1 MTQGPPDS
9 NRPRPVHRDFAGRE
23 VTRPGPHVDDLD
35 ATAEDGAP
43 DSGTFRRELTPVES
57 AHDVRLARVEAATT
71 RIEMALA
78 QGHDLPDTEWA
89 RRHDVTVAGL
99 ADRVAVC
106 EREREARGKWTV
118 VIKWA
123 KGIGSG
129 GVLAALLWAITALGD
144 RGKAQ
149 RDAEIQRET
158 VRRLVDDVT
167 RLREAWIADHALLEQ
182 HLRSY
187 HP

>member
-1 MTQGPPDS
+1 MTRDPDS
-9 NRPRPVHRDFAGRE
+9 NRPRPVHRDYAGRE
-23 VTRPGPHVDDLD
+23 PTRPGPHVDDLD
-35 ATAEDGAP
+35 ATTEDAAP
-43 DSGTFRRELTPVES
+43 DSGAFRREMTPVEHSHEIRLSRVEVRTVEIES
-57 AHDVRLARVEAATT
+57 ALARRSE
-71 RIEMALA
+71 
-78 QGHDLPDTEWA
+78 LPDTEWA
-89 RRHDVTVAGL
+89 KRHDAIVAGL

-106 EREREARGKWTV
+106 EREREARSRWAA

-129 GVLAALLWAITALGD
+129 GVLAALVWAVSALGD
-144 RGKAQ
+144 RGKSQ

-158 VRRLVDDVT
+158 VRRLVDDMT